1 MASATCIPVVLH
13 CSTMELH
20 DGGAACYMRYA
31 IVIIITGGEAK
42 NVDQLRKELL
52 KKDRSYRIL
61 EPSECTPT

>member
-1 MASATCIPVVLH
+1 
-13 CSTMELH
+13 MELH